1 MVKSFRILIPAIFLI
16 YVAGCSTPTDSTA
29 DSAIIDSLSIQ
40 YNYLLDSVD
49 NSWNVM
55 IEDDDE
61 KIMFMKR
68 LLKEIEYT
76 QNYDRQVQD
85 RMNVMVDSLKLIR
98 YDRST
103 VAESNRI
110 DQYDYK
116 TQDVVVDVINY
127 ASKHPQFEQY
137 PLMQELI
144 QDIRQKDSDVLMLR
158 VDYDHS
164 ARAYN
169 NFIKENKRYMNE
181 VDSAFAEKLPLFA
194 IE

>member
-1 MVKSFRILIPAIFLI
+1 MVKSSRYLIPVIILILI
-16 YVAGCSTPTDSTA
+16 VGCSSPDNNKA
-29 DSAIIDSLSIQ
+29 DSAIIDSLSVQ

-55 IEDDDE
+55 ISDDDE

-76 QNYDRQVQD
+76 QNYDRETQD
-85 RMNVMVDSLKLIR
+85 QMNVMVDSLKIIR
-98 YDRST
+98 YDRAT
-103 VAESNRI
+103 MAESNRI

-127 ASKHPQFEQY
+127 ASEHPQFEQY

-144 QDIRQKDSDVLMLR
+144 QDIQQKNADVLMLR

-169 NFIKENKRYMNE
+169 NFIKENKAYMTE
-181 VDSAFAEKLPLFA
+181 VDSGYVQKLPLFA